1 MSPDKTNLSGQMQNV
16 AQRTDITLSRLF
28 DAEKAKGAAPRLVDA
43 MAYSTLNGGK
53 RVRAFLV
60 VATAAMLLEN
70 ADIKPN
76 ANISEANIL
85 NANDQTGLWQVAAAF
100 ECLHAYSLIH
110 DDLPAMDD
118 AATRRGRPA
127 CHLAFDEATAILA
140 GDALQSLAF
149 QLLAAPSTHPDPG
162 IRAALVLNLAE
173 AAGDAGM
180 AGGQMFDLEAENR
193 VLDRQETAVMQAMK
207 TGALITS
214 SVRAGGQYAGAEAGA
229 GAGAGADVMI
239 HLEHYGKAI
248 GQAFQIA
255 DDLLD
260 AEGDESIVGKPL
272 GQDDWRG
279 KSTLV
284 AHLGIDGAR
293 LEAKNQVDMA
303 RQALAQIS
311 AKSPSWQADL
321 DSMAQYI
328 ITRNA

>member
-1 MSPDKTNLSGQMQNV
+1 MMSPDTADLPLKMQQI
-16 AQRTDITLSRLF
+16 ARQTDTVLTHIF
-28 DAEKAKGAAPRLVDA
+28 NEEKASGAAMRLVDA

-60 VATAAMLLEN
+60 VATAAMLMEDIHTD
-70 ADIKPN
+70 ADIP
-76 ANISEANIL
+76 
-85 NANDQTGLWQVAAAF
+85 TGAWHVAAAF

-118 AATRRGRPA
+118 AATRRGKPS
-127 CHLAFDEATAILA
+127 CHLAFDQATAILA

-149 QLLAAPSTHPDPG
+149 QLLSASSTHADPMT
-162 IRAALVLNLAE
+162 RAELVFNLAV

-180 AGGQMFDLEAENR
+180 AGGQMLDLEAETQA
-193 VLDRQETAVMQAMK
+193 LDYTNTARMQGLK

-214 SVRAGGQYAGAEAGA
+214 SVRAGGQYAGAN
-229 GAGAGADVMI
+229 ADIMA
-239 HLEHYGKAI
+239 HLAIYGKAV

-284 AHLGIDGAR
+284 AHLGLDGAR
-293 LEAKNQVDMA
+293 EEARKQIDQA

-311 AKSPSWQADL
+311 PVHPLWHLYL
-321 DSMAQYI
+321 DDMAQYI
-328 ITRNA
+328 ISRNA

>member
-1 MSPDKTNLSGQMQNV
+1 MSPDNTSLSGQMQHV
-16 AQRTDITLSRLF
+16 AQRIDTTLSHLF
-28 DAEKAKGAAPRLVDA
+28 EAEKAKGAAPRLVDA

-70 ADIKPN
+70 QDINPK
-76 ANISEANIL
+76 ANMPEAN
-85 NANDQTGLWQVAAAF
+85 NQTGLWQVAAAY

-149 QLLAAPSTHPDPG
+149 QLLAAPSTHPDPQ
-162 IRAALVLNLAE
+162 IRAALVINLAE

-193 VLDRQETAVMQAMK
+193 TLDHQETAIMQAMK

-214 SVRAGGQYAGAEAGA
+214 SVLAGGQYAGAEA
-229 GAGAGADVMI
+229 DIMI
-239 HLEHYGKAI
+239 PLSDYGEAI

-260 AEGDESIVGKPL
+260 AEGDETIVGKPL
-272 GQDDWRG
+272 GQDNWRG

-284 AHLGIDGAR
+284 AHLGLDGAR
-293 LEAKNQVDMA
+293 LEAKNQVDRA

-311 AKSPSWQADL
+311 AKNPSWQADL